1 MPCDSAAMC
10 RQFVGETFDEEL
22 SLSLEVF
29 GCQFD
34 LTSLR
39 ELHVSDGQS
48 VNSTSNPSFHLQTH
62 SESISMSSAQLMLTV
77 QSKIRSC

>member
-10 RQFVGETFDEEL
+10 RRFVGETFDEEL

-34 LTSLR
+34 LAGLR

-48 VNSTSNPSFHLQTH
+48 VNSTSNPSFNLQTH
-62 SESISMSSAQLMLTV
+62 SESISMSSAQLMLIV
-77 QSKIRSC
+77 RSKIRSC